1 MNLTDKI
8 LMVRPNTF
16 RSNEQTIIN
25 NYFQKNNSKIDNKD
39 VLSKALKEFDD
50 LINIISKNKIEITV
64 VEGNKLNDNP
74 DEIFPNN
81 WIVFENNK
89 IGIFPMNALNRRTEI
104 NYDLIKKINKKNNYK
119 IFDYSNNAKKKI
131 FLEGTGSV
139 VLDRTNKKA
148 YCGLSERSSKNLFL
162 KFCIDFD
169 YKPIMFHAYHN
180 VNKKRKLIYHT
191 NVMMSIGANNCFIC
205 LDSIDDVRERKNVKA
220 NIEND
225 NNLIELS
232 ELQINEFAG
241 NVIFLKSTVG
251 DTQIV
256 MSKSAYNSFNKSQIS
271 EIEKIG
277 NIIYSPIPTIEK
289 HSGGSVRCMIAEI
302 F

>member
-119 IFDYSNNAKKKI
+119 IFDYSNHAKKNI

-180 VNKKRKLIYHT
+180 VNEKRKLIYHT

-241 NVIFLKSTVG
+241 NVIFLKSTAG

>member
-1 MNLTDKI
+1 MCIRD
-8 LMVRPNTF
+8 
-16 RSNEQTIIN
+16 S
-25 NYFQKNNSKIDNKD
+25 
-39 VLSKALKEFDD
+39 
-50 LINIISKNKIEITV
+50 
-64 VEGNKLNDNP
+64 
-74 DEIFPNN
+74 
-81 WIVFENNK
+81 
-89 IGIFPMNALNRRTEI
+89 
-104 NYDLIKKINKKNNYK
+104 
-119 IFDYSNNAKKKI
+119 
-131 FLEGTGSV
+131 
-139 VLDRTNKKA
+139 KKA

-180 VNKKRKLIYHT
+180 VNEKRKLIYHT

-241 NVIFLKSTVG
+241 NVIFLKSTAG

-289 HSGGSVRCMIAEI
+289 HSV
-302 F
+302 

>member
-64 VEGNKLNDNP
+64 VKGNKLNDNP

-119 IFDYSNNAKKKI
+119 IFDYSNHAKKNI

-180 VNKKRKLIYHT
+180 VNEKRKLIYHT

-241 NVIFLKSTVG
+241 NVIFLKSTAG

>member
-180 VNKKRKLIYHT
+180 VNEKRKLIYHT

-251 DTQIV
+251 DAQIV

>member
-119 IFDYSNNAKKKI
+119 IFDYSNHAKKNI

-180 VNKKRKLIYHT
+180 VNEKRKLIYHT

-232 ELQINEFAG
+232 EIQINEFAG
-241 NVIFLKSTVG
+241 NVIFLKSTAG

>member
-1 MNLTDKI
+1 M
-8 LMVRPNTF
+8 
-16 RSNEQTIIN
+16 
-25 NYFQKNNSKIDNKD
+25 
-39 VLSKALKEFDD
+39 
-50 LINIISKNKIEITV
+50 
-64 VEGNKLNDNP
+64 
-74 DEIFPNN
+74 
-81 WIVFENNK
+81 
-89 IGIFPMNALNRRTEI
+89 
-104 NYDLIKKINKKNNYK
+104 
-119 IFDYSNNAKKKI
+119 
-131 FLEGTGSV
+131 
-139 VLDRTNKKA
+139 DRTNKKA

-180 VNKKRKLIYHT
+180 VNEKRKLIYHT

-241 NVIFLKSTVG
+241 NVIFLKSTAG

>member
-241 NVIFLKSTVG
+241 NVIFLKSTAG